1 MNRISLFIK
10 SIFSVLVGPLLL
22 TGCVEEYEAELP
34 ESETHLLVVN
44 GTINSNQYC
53 TFQLSWSKSLKY
65 ENEDENEKDDY
76 YNSASGDVDPVVDAR
91 VKVCGVDGSEYEC
104 TDWGAVYGYPTG
116 SYSCFISELDP
127 NVSYFLTIEYMG
139 DVYQSTPEK
148 PIRTPEIERLEFF
161 QKDSLSDVDILLTSA
176 APDNP
181 DKTTYYSWD
190 YSETWEVRPARTTYI
205 IFDQSINK
213 VRYRANDEV
222 FPKRGWKFGHN
233 ETILTESTAHYAD
246 GRFTKYRLLDIPRNN
261 ERISWYYCF
270 DLIQRAISKAEY
282 EYEMACRQA
291 GWEMGGLFTPQPS
304 ALPSNIQCLTSS
316 KRAIGYIGCSM
327 NVVTK
332 RLYIDGTKI
341 SRVLPEPGPSVK
353 LSDCTEDDCV
363 SMQESG
369 MILYDWNDGRMIKR
383 PLVTYWASPAD
394 FDVRL
399 QGAMDYKPDYMPPFD
414 EDY

>member
-10 SIFSVLVGPLLL
+10 SIFSVLVGTLLL

-65 ENEDENEKDDY
+65 ENEDENEKDGY

-91 VKVCGVDGSEYEC
+91 VKVCGADGSEYEC

-148 PIRTPEIERLEFF
+148 PIYTPEIERLEFF

-181 DKTTYYSWD
+181 DKTTY
-190 YSETWEVRPARTTYI
+190 
-205 IFDQSINK
+205 
-213 VRYRANDEV
+213 
-222 FPKRGWKFGHN
+222 
-233 ETILTESTAHYAD
+233 
-246 GRFTKYRLLDIPRNN
+246 
-261 ERISWYYCF
+261 
-270 DLIQRAISKAEY
+270 
-282 EYEMACRQA
+282 
-291 GWEMGGLFTPQPS
+291 
-304 ALPSNIQCLTSS
+304 
-316 KRAIGYIGCSM
+316 
-327 NVVTK
+327 
-332 RLYIDGTKI
+332 LY
-341 SRVLPEPGPSVK
+341 
-353 LSDCTEDDCV
+353 
-363 SMQESG
+363 
-369 MILYDWNDGRMIKR
+369 N
-383 PLVTYWASPAD
+383 
-394 FDVRL
+394 F
-399 QGAMDYKPDYMPPFD
+399 
-414 EDY
+414 